1 MAKTREKV
9 SGRFDSMTKNRY
21 AVLNILV
28 LTVMLGFMVGCACV
42 PGPSGGQAFAQKA
55 GPPPPPPPPPMIEDP
70 PIHPPDP
77 QRLIDVWP
85 DLCQRIHFDYDKS
98 EIKPEWVDCLNRI
111 AARLIEN
118 PQYTLIIEGHTDERG
133 SDEYNMALGERR
145 AQATANY
152 LVQRGLSPNRI
163 VTTSKGE
170 HEPLATCSN
179 ESCWWQ
185 NRRAEFFVS
194 EER

>member
-1 MAKTREKV
+1 
-9 SGRFDSMTKNRY
+9 MTKNRS

-28 LTVMLGFMVGCACV
+28 LTLVLGFMVGCACK
-42 PGPSGGQAFAQKA
+42 PGPQGGQAYAQKA
-55 GPPPPPPPPPMIEDP
+55 GPVVQPPTSVDPPPQL
-70 PIHPPDP
+70 PDP
-77 QRLIDVWP
+77 RRLIDVWP
-85 DLCQRIHFDYDKS
+85 DLCQRIHFDFDKS
-98 EIKPEWVDCLNRI
+98 EIKSEWVDCLNRI

-145 AQATANY
+145 AQSTANY
-152 LVQRGLSPNRI
+152 LVQRGLSANRI

-194 EER
+194 EEAR